1 MPYRQSNRT
10 VKAQFPIVFLIAISI
25 AACLP
30 SASIEASSRLSVGN
44 FLLWFLLKA
53 IIFGFLIIGIQLFS
67 RIKIYGS
74 GITEKPFIAAI
85 GLLAGISSGFLV
97 HFGAIYFG
105 LPDTVP
111 LFERIISTGII
122 SSLWVTAVYTVGTN
136 YSQLEKRK
144 AELHNEFLD
153 VELSIRSQSVYL
165 ESLRAKYYAKLVEQ
179 TNNTTDN
186 FSKIIKSSKLNTV
199 KPDDILKL
207 ISNQVERLDQLT
219 QSILKSE
226 KRNKNQSESNHL
238 RNLKW
243 RISDFIGYIKLSFN
257 QTVVTPF
264 VFALAIPTTIALPLS
279 RVLRVQDFLL
289 SLIGLAAVV
298 FLSQLLIMK
307 LAALGSPKYANLLSL
322 ILNSL
327 LVVVILNFNSRKIV
341 GDSPVATPLK
351 FIVASTLV
359 SIVTLL
365 YHANRAHTLDVEAF
379 IKQGVIELNLDRAIE
394 VQNRQELSRINK
406 VWLQHIHGTVKSKV
420 YAAALIIE
428 KAEANKSP
436 EVYVESLAKARE
448 LLISTNEPPIQEV
461 RSAAKEVE
469 FRIDR
474 WDGLV
479 EIVLTIKVAD
489 LDQFISKPQ
498 AYGDLIEEGITNA
511 VRHGRCTSLHINIYS
526 EASGELITEI
536 IDNGDGLDNYK
547 QGIGSALFEVGTKGN
562 WSLTR
567 DSKQNRTTLRLE
579 HLVSNSR

>member
-1 MPYRQSNRT
+1 MPYRQSSRT
-10 VKAQFPIVFLIAISI
+10 VQAHFPIVFLTALSI

-30 SASIEASSRLSVGN
+30 SASIEASSRLSVPN

-53 IIFGFLIIGIQLFS
+53 ITMGLLIVGIKLFS
-67 RIKIYGS
+67 RMKIYSS
-74 GITEKPFIAAI
+74 GNTEKPFIAAF
-85 GLLAGISSGFLV
+85 GLLTGISSGFIV

-111 LFERIISTGII
+111 LVERIISTGII
-122 SSLWVTAVYTVGTN
+122 SSLWVTAIYTVGTN

-144 AELHNEFLD
+144 VELHNEFLD

-165 ESLRAKYYAKLVEQ
+165 ESLRVKYYAKLVEQ
-179 TNNTTDN
+179 INDTTDN
-186 FSKIIKSSKLNTV
+186 FSKIIEDSKLDTV

-226 KRNKNQSESNHL
+226 KKNNNQSESNHL
-238 RNLKW
+238 GNLKW
-243 RISDFIGYIKLSFN
+243 RISDFAGYIKLSFN

-264 VFALAIPTTIALPLS
+264 VFALAIPTTVALPLS
-279 RVLRVQDFLL
+279 RILRVQDFLL

-298 FLSQLLIMK
+298 FVTQLLIIK
-307 LAALGSPKYANLLSL
+307 SVTISSPKYSNFSSVVINSSL
-322 ILNSL
+322 I
-327 LVVVILNFNSRKIV
+327 VVILNFNSSQIV

-351 FIVASTLV
+351 FVVASTLV
-359 SIVTLL
+359 SIITLL
-365 YHANRAHTLDVEAF
+365 FHANRAHTLDVEAF
-379 IKQGVIELNLDRAIE
+379 IKQGVIELSLDRAIE

-428 KAEANKSP
+428 KAESNKSP

-448 LLISTNEPPIQEV
+448 LLISTTEPPTQES
-461 RSAAKEVE
+461 RTAAREVE

-479 EIVLTIKVAD
+479 EIVLIVKVDD
-489 LDQFISKPQ
+489 LDMFISKPQ

-511 VRHGRCTSLHINIYS
+511 VRHGRCTSMQISIYS
-526 EASGELITEI
+526 ETPGELITEI
-536 IDNGDGLDNYK
+536 TDNGKGLENYK

-567 DSKQNRTTLRLE
+567 NGQENRTTLRLE
-579 HLVSNSR
+579 HLVSN